1 MGRSSAFPW
10 FLLFLIGK
18 GLVRVAT
25 ITLSQHH
32 DAVKGESTAQQRVF
46 YNEVSMTR
54 ARQVR
59 AVLERE
65 GIGPSVWGERDCIT
79 LVRSMIRELSGR
91 DPLFDR
97 PTWAEGMTE
106 REAIL
111 QAPREC
117 GSLFNCLA
125 DLLDSDPL
133 LKRSVGFV
141 KPGDVVL
148 LKSGWLATL
157 GQDYEVW
164 MRTATGLS
172 RVSGDIALAWE
183 ILCRS

>member
-1 MGRSSAFPW
+1 MS
-10 FLLFLIGK
+10 
-18 GLVRVAT
+18 
-25 ITLSQHH
+25 
-32 DAVKGESTAQQRVF
+32 
-46 YNEVSMTR
+46 R

-65 GIGPSVWGERDCIT
+65 GIGSSVWGERDCIT
-79 LVRSMIRELSGR
+79 LVRSMIRELSGGE
-91 DPLFDR
+91 PTFDR
-97 PTWAEGMTE
+97 PSWTADMTE

-111 QAPREC
+111 NAPREC

-133 LKRSVGFV
+133 LKRRVDFV

-148 LKSGWLATL
+148 LQSGWLATL
-157 GQDYEVW
+157 GQDYEIW

-183 ILCRS
+183 IQCRS